1 MADTDDKRP
10 DIGVLTPYARSLG
23 IALAEWD
30 GDTPVMRV
38 EFDEAVE
45 GRPEHYHGGATGGL
59 LETAGYAVLRAELAR
74 RGRAAVLKPINIT
87 VQYLA
92 AGKSRESFARGR
104 VTKLGRRSA
113 NITVEAWQDD
123 PARPI
128 ATAVMN
134 VLMDEPVAA

>member
-1 MADTDDKRP
+1 VPDNRDD
-10 DIGVLTPYARSLG
+10 IALTPYARSLG
-23 IALAEWD
+23 IKLSEWD
-30 GDTPVMRV
+30 GDTPIIRV
-38 EFDEAVE
+38 DFIEAVE

-59 LETAGYAVLRAELAR
+59 LETAGYAVLRSMLALKQR
-74 RGRAAVLKPINIT
+74 EAILKPINIT

-92 AGKSRESFARGR
+92 AGKSRETYARGR

-123 PARPI
+123 PDRPI

-134 VLMDEPVAA
+134 VLVAEPPAR

>member
-1 MADTDDKRP
+1 MADHP
-10 DIGVLTPYARSLG
+10 DISVLTPYARSLG
-23 IALAEWD
+23 IKLAEWD

-38 EFDEAVE
+38 DFVEAVE

-59 LETAGYAVLRAELAR
+59 LETAGYAALRALLAQKDR
-74 RGRAAVLKPINIT
+74 EAVLKPINIT
-87 VQYLA
+87 VQYLS
-92 AGKSRESFARGR
+92 AGKSRESYARGR

-123 PARPI
+123 PRRPI

-134 VLMDEPVAA
+134 VLMAEPAKG

>member
-1 MADTDDKRP
+1 MVDERHSLAA
-10 DIGVLTPYARSLG
+10 LTPYARSLG
-23 IALAEWD
+23 IEVAHWE
-30 GDTPVMRV
+30 GDVPVLKV
-38 EFDEAVE
+38 EFSDSVQ
-45 GRPEHYHGGATGGL
+45 GRPGAYHGGATGGL
-59 LETAGYAVLRAELAR
+59 LETAGYAALRAELLRA
-74 RGRAAVLKPINIT
+74 GRDAVMKPINIT

-92 AGKSRESFARGR
+92 AGKVQASHARGR

-134 VLMDEPVAA
+134 VLMAERESAD

>member
-1 MADTDDKRP
+1 MPDNRDD
-10 DIGVLTPYARSLG
+10 IALTPYARSLG
-23 IALAEWD
+23 IKLSEWD
-30 GDTPVMRV
+30 GDTPIIRV
-38 EFDEAVE
+38 DFIEAVE

-59 LETAGYAVLRAELAR
+59 LETAGYAVLRSMLALKQR
-74 RGRAAVLKPINIT
+74 EAILKPINIT

-92 AGKSRESFARGR
+92 AGKSRETFARGR

-123 PARPI
+123 PDRPI

-134 VLMDEPVAA
+134 VLVAEPPTS

>member
-1 MADTDDKRP
+1 MPDKRD
-10 DIGVLTPYARSLG
+10 DIALTPYARSLG
-23 IALAEWD
+23 IKLSEWD
-30 GDTPVMRV
+30 GDTPIIRV
-38 EFDEAVE
+38 DFIEAVE

-59 LETAGYAVLRAELAR
+59 LETAGYAVLRSMLALKQR
-74 RGRAAVLKPINIT
+74 QAILKPINIT
-87 VQYLA
+87 VQYLS
-92 AGKSRESFARGR
+92 AGKSRETFARGR

-134 VLMDEPVAA
+134 VLVAEPPTS

>member
-1 MADTDDKRP
+1 MADNP
-10 DIGVLTPYARSLG
+10 EMEALTPYARSLG
-23 IALAEWD
+23 IALDSWQD
-30 GDTPVMRV
+30 GVPIMAVA
-38 EFDEAVE
+38 FDETVE

-59 LETAGYAVLRAELAR
+59 LETAGYAALRAELAR
-74 RGRAAVLKPINIT
+74 LERKAVLKPINIT

-92 AGKSRESFARGR
+92 AGKSRTSYACGR
-104 VTKLGRRSA
+104 ITKLGRRSA

-134 VLMDEPVAA
+134 VLMAEPEG